1 MQQIYLDN
9 ASTTFPKPPEVAEA
23 VYEYMTGVGSNIG
36 RGGYASAYAAEE
48 AVFNMRQ
55 LLCDFFGG
63 EDAKNVVFTKNVT
76 EALNVII
83 RGLLEKGEHV
93 LVSAM
98 EHNAVMR
105 PLQLLGRELEAGE
118 EAPADAISF
127 SRIPCDSEGNLELEA
142 LPRLVQQRTK
152 AVIMTHASNVCG
164 TLLPIDKVGDFC
176 KQRGLLFIVD
186 SAQSAGVFPIN
197 MQQLH
202 IDALAFTGHK
212 GLLGPQGIGGFVL
225 REHMVTKLTPL
236 IVGGTGSLSHT
247 EKTPRFMPD
256 KFEAGTLNLP
266 GIMELARIQTEIGNS
281 SIPCRMSYFVKPSVG
296 TGIFDFRLDFAART
310 HLHVEVARETAVAVH
325 IDCFAGK
332 HQYGT
337 IKTHIA
343 YVIQS
348 KLLRAGE
355 KFLECRIAVFVNI
368 EFGQVA
374 CLTVEVIDIV
384 AQLRAHGRTVIEQMY
399 VHSRGVAHN
408 VGVGEYLSALHSA
421 VLFRNLIFV
430 YVIRVELNAPQLP
443 PVGNILGEINRL
455 DRSRN
460 GRESHRE
467 TSHA

>member
-1 MQQIYLDN
+1 MKQIYLDN
-9 ASTTFPKPPEVAEA
+9 ASTTFPKPREVADA
-23 VYEYMTGVGSNIG
+23 VYQYMTGVGSNIG
-36 RGGYASAYAAEE
+36 RGGYTSAYAAEE
-48 AVFNMRQ
+48 AVFAARQ

-83 RGLLEKGEHV
+83 RGLLQPGDHV

-105 PLQLLGRELEAGE
+105 PLQLIGRELEAGE
-118 EAPADAISF
+118 QAPAAVISF
-127 SRIPCDSEGNLELEA
+127 SRIPCDREGNLELEA
-142 LPRLVQQRTK
+142 LPKLVQQRTK

-225 REHMVTKLTPL
+225 REHMVTKLAPL

-266 GIMELARIQTEIGNS
+266 GIMGLA
-281 SIPCRMSYFVKPSVG
+281 
-296 TGIFDFRLDFAART
+296 
-310 HLHVEVARETAVAVH
+310 
-325 IDCFAGK
+325 AGVRWLN
-332 HQYGT
+332 QRGM
-337 IKTHIA
+337 A
-343 YVIQS
+343 S
-348 KLLRAGE
+348 
-355 KFLECRIAVFVNI
+355 
-368 EFGQVA
+368 
-374 CLTVEVIDIV
+374 
-384 AQLRAHGRTVIEQMY
+384 LRAHELALTEQLLTGLLDLEQQGLLRIVGRRDIVQRTSVVSIAATKQDLA
-399 VHSRGVAHN
+399 VVAHRLN
-408 VGVGEYLSALHSA
+408 EEYGIATRVGLHCAPNAHKTLQTYPTGTLRFSMGWHNNEEDIGAALKA
-421 VLFRNLIFV
+421 LREVLGYGV
-430 YVIRVELNAPQLP
+430 
-443 PVGNILGEINRL
+443 
-455 DRSRN
+455 
-460 GRESHRE
+460 
-467 TSHA
+467 

>member
-266 GIMELARIQTEIGNS
+266 GIMGLAAGVSWLKERGLASIRAHELALTEQ
-281 SIPCRMSYFVKPSVG
+281 
-296 TGIFDFRLDFAART
+296 L
-310 HLHVEVARETAVAVH
+310 L
-325 IDCFAGK
+325 AGL
-332 HQYGT
+332 QGLE
-337 IKTHIA
+337 
-343 YVIQS
+343 QQG
-348 KLLRAGE
+348 LLRIFGRKDLKQRTSVVSIAGTQ
-355 KFLECRIAVFVNI
+355 LDIAMLAHKLN
-368 EFGQVA
+368 
-374 CLTVEVIDIV
+374 VEYGIATRVGLHC
-384 AQLRAHGRTVIEQMY
+384 APNAHKTLGTYPTGTLRFSMGW
-399 VHSRGVAHN
+399 HN
-408 VGVGEYLSALHSA
+408 TEAEIATALN
-421 VLFRNLIFV
+421 VLKEVLRDGI
-430 YVIRVELNAPQLP
+430 
-443 PVGNILGEINRL
+443 
-455 DRSRN
+455 
-460 GRESHRE
+460 
-467 TSHA
+467 

>member
-1 MQQIYLDN
+1 MKQIYLDN
-9 ASTTFPKPPEVAEA
+9 ASTTFPKPREVADA
-23 VYEYMTGVGSNIG
+23 VYQYMTGVGSNIG
-36 RGGYASAYAAEE
+36 RGGYTSAYAAEE
-48 AVFNMRQ
+48 AVFAARQ

-83 RGLLEKGEHV
+83 RGLLQPGDHV

-225 REHMVTKLTPL
+225 REHMVTKLAPL

-247 EKTPRFMPD
+247 ESTPRFMPD

-266 GIMELARIQTEIGNS
+266 GIMGLA
-281 SIPCRMSYFVKPSVG
+281 
-296 TGIFDFRLDFAART
+296 
-310 HLHVEVARETAVAVH
+310 
-325 IDCFAGK
+325 AGVRWLN
-332 HQYGT
+332 QRGM
-337 IKTHIA
+337 A
-343 YVIQS
+343 S
-348 KLLRAGE
+348 
-355 KFLECRIAVFVNI
+355 
-368 EFGQVA
+368 
-374 CLTVEVIDIV
+374 
-384 AQLRAHGRTVIEQMY
+384 LRAHELALTEQVLTGLLDLEQQGLLRIVGRRDIVQRTSVVSIAATKQDLA
-399 VHSRGVAHN
+399 VVAHRLN
-408 VGVGEYLSALHSA
+408 EEYGIATRVGLHCAPNAHKTLQTYPTGTLRFSMGWHNNEEDIDAALKA
-421 VLFRNLIFV
+421 LREVLGYGV
-430 YVIRVELNAPQLP
+430 
-443 PVGNILGEINRL
+443 
-455 DRSRN
+455 
-460 GRESHRE
+460 
-467 TSHA
+467 

>member
-1 MQQIYLDN
+1 MKQIYLDN
-9 ASTTFPKPPEVAEA
+9 AITTFPKPREVADA
-23 VYEYMTGVGSNIG
+23 VYQYMTGVGSNIG
-36 RGGYASAYAAEE
+36 RGGYTSAYAAEE
-48 AVFNMRQ
+48 AVFAARQ

-83 RGLLEKGEHV
+83 RGLLQPGDHV

-118 EAPADAISF
+118 EAPAAVISF
-127 SRIPCDSEGNLELEA
+127 SRIPCDREGNLELEA
-142 LPRLVQQRTK
+142 LPKLVQQRTK

-247 EKTPRFMPD
+247 ESTPRFMPD

-266 GIMELARIQTEIGNS
+266 GIMGLA
-281 SIPCRMSYFVKPSVG
+281 
-296 TGIFDFRLDFAART
+296 
-310 HLHVEVARETAVAVH
+310 
-325 IDCFAGK
+325 AGVRWLN
-332 HQYGT
+332 QRGM
-337 IKTHIA
+337 A
-343 YVIQS
+343 S
-348 KLLRAGE
+348 
-355 KFLECRIAVFVNI
+355 
-368 EFGQVA
+368 
-374 CLTVEVIDIV
+374 
-384 AQLRAHGRTVIEQMY
+384 LRAHELALTEQLLTGLLDLEQQDLLRIVGRRDIVQRTSVVSIAATKQDLA
-399 VHSRGVAHN
+399 VVAHRLN
-408 VGVGEYLSALHSA
+408 EEYGIATRVGLHCAPNAHKTLQTYPTGTLRFSMGWHNNEEDIDAALKA
-421 VLFRNLIFV
+421 LREVLGYGV
-430 YVIRVELNAPQLP
+430 
-443 PVGNILGEINRL
+443 
-455 DRSRN
+455 
-460 GRESHRE
+460 
-467 TSHA
+467 

>member
-93 LVSAM
+93 LVSVM

-266 GIMELARIQTEIGNS
+266 GIMGLAAGVSWLKERGLASIRAHELALTEQ
-281 SIPCRMSYFVKPSVG
+281 
-296 TGIFDFRLDFAART
+296 L
-310 HLHVEVARETAVAVH
+310 L
-325 IDCFAGK
+325 AGL
-332 HQYGT
+332 QGLE
-337 IKTHIA
+337 
-343 YVIQS
+343 QQG
-348 KLLRAGE
+348 LLRIVGRKDLKQRTSVVSIAGTQ
-355 KFLECRIAVFVNI
+355 LDIAM
-368 EFGQVA
+368 
-374 CLTVEVIDIV
+374 L
-384 AQLRAHGRTVIEQMY
+384 AHK
-399 VHSRGVAHN
+399 
-408 VGVGEYLSALHSA
+408 
-421 VLFRNLIFV
+421 
-430 YVIRVELNAPQLP
+430 LNAEYGIATR
-443 PVGNILGEINRL
+443 VGLHCAPNAHKTLGTYPTGTLRFSMGWHNTEAEIATALNAFKEVLR
-455 DRSRN
+455 D
-460 GRESHRE
+460 GV
-467 TSHA
+467 

>member
-1 MQQIYLDN
+1 MKQIYLDN
-9 ASTTFPKPPEVAEA
+9 ASTTFPKPREVADA
-23 VYEYMTGVGSNIG
+23 VYQYMTGVGSNIG
-36 RGGYASAYAAEE
+36 RGGYTSAYAAEE
-48 AVFNMRQ
+48 AVFAARQ

-63 EDAKNVVFTKNVT
+63 EDAKNVVFTKNIT

-83 RGLLEKGEHV
+83 RGLLQPGDHV

-105 PLQLLGRELEAGE
+105 PLQLIGRELEAGE
-118 EAPADAISF
+118 QAPADAISF

-225 REHMVTKLTPL
+225 REQMVTKLTPL

-266 GIMELARIQTEIGNS
+266 GIMGLAAGVSWLKERGLASIRAHELALTEQ
-281 SIPCRMSYFVKPSVG
+281 
-296 TGIFDFRLDFAART
+296 L
-310 HLHVEVARETAVAVH
+310 L
-325 IDCFAGK
+325 AGL
-332 HQYGT
+332 QGLE
-337 IKTHIA
+337 
-343 YVIQS
+343 QQG
-348 KLLRAGE
+348 LLRIVGRKDLKQRTSVVSIAGTQ
-355 KFLECRIAVFVNI
+355 LDIAM
-368 EFGQVA
+368 
-374 CLTVEVIDIV
+374 L
-384 AQLRAHGRTVIEQMY
+384 AHK
-399 VHSRGVAHN
+399 
-408 VGVGEYLSALHSA
+408 
-421 VLFRNLIFV
+421 
-430 YVIRVELNAPQLP
+430 LNAEYGIATR
-443 PVGNILGEINRL
+443 VGLHCAPNAHKTLGTYPTGTLRFSMGWHNNEADIDAAL
-455 DRSRN
+455 KAL
-460 GRESHRE
+460 REVLSYGV
-467 TSHA
+467 

>member
-63 EDAKNVVFTKNVT
+63 EDAKNVVFTKNVM

-266 GIMELARIQTEIGNS
+266 GIMGLAAGVSWLKERGLASIRAHELALTEQ
-281 SIPCRMSYFVKPSVG
+281 
-296 TGIFDFRLDFAART
+296 L
-310 HLHVEVARETAVAVH
+310 L
-325 IDCFAGK
+325 AGL
-332 HQYGT
+332 QGLE
-337 IKTHIA
+337 
-343 YVIQS
+343 QQG
-348 KLLRAGE
+348 LLRIFGRKDLKQRTSVVSIAGTQ
-355 KFLECRIAVFVNI
+355 LDIAMLAHKLN
-368 EFGQVA
+368 
-374 CLTVEVIDIV
+374 VEYGIATRVGLHCAPNAHKTLGTYPTGTLRFSMGWHNNEADIDAAIK
-384 AQLRAHGRTVIEQMY
+384 ALREVLGY
-399 VHSRGVAHN
+399 GV
-408 VGVGEYLSALHSA
+408 
-421 VLFRNLIFV
+421 
-430 YVIRVELNAPQLP
+430 
-443 PVGNILGEINRL
+443 
-455 DRSRN
+455 
-460 GRESHRE
+460 
-467 TSHA
+467 

>member
-1 MQQIYLDN
+1 MKQIYLDN
-9 ASTTFPKPPEVAEA
+9 ASTTFPKPREVADA
-23 VYEYMTGVGSNIG
+23 VYQYMTGVGSNIG

-266 GIMELARIQTEIGNS
+266 GIMGLAAGVSWLKERGLASIRAHELALTEQ
-281 SIPCRMSYFVKPSVG
+281 
-296 TGIFDFRLDFAART
+296 L
-310 HLHVEVARETAVAVH
+310 L
-325 IDCFAGK
+325 AGL
-332 HQYGT
+332 QGLE
-337 IKTHIA
+337 
-343 YVIQS
+343 QQG
-348 KLLRAGE
+348 LLRIVGRKDLKQRTSVVSIAGTQ
-355 KFLECRIAVFVNI
+355 LDIAM
-368 EFGQVA
+368 
-374 CLTVEVIDIV
+374 L
-384 AQLRAHGRTVIEQMY
+384 AHK
-399 VHSRGVAHN
+399 
-408 VGVGEYLSALHSA
+408 
-421 VLFRNLIFV
+421 
-430 YVIRVELNAPQLP
+430 LNAEYGIATR
-443 PVGNILGEINRL
+443 VGLHCAPNAHKTLGTYPTGTLRFSMGWHNTEAEIATALNAFKEVLR
-455 DRSRN
+455 D
-460 GRESHRE
+460 GV
-467 TSHA
+467 

>member
-266 GIMELARIQTEIGNS
+266 GIMGLAAGVSWLKERGLASIRAHELALTEQ
-281 SIPCRMSYFVKPSVG
+281 
-296 TGIFDFRLDFAART
+296 L
-310 HLHVEVARETAVAVH
+310 L
-325 IDCFAGK
+325 AGL
-332 HQYGT
+332 QGLE
-337 IKTHIA
+337 
-343 YVIQS
+343 QQG
-348 KLLRAGE
+348 LLRIFGRKDLKQRTSVVSIAGTQ
-355 KFLECRIAVFVNI
+355 LDIAMLAHKLN
-368 EFGQVA
+368 
-374 CLTVEVIDIV
+374 VEYGIATRVGLHC
-384 AQLRAHGRTVIEQMY
+384 APNAHKTLGTYPTGTLRFSMGW
-399 VHSRGVAHN
+399 HN
-408 VGVGEYLSALHSA
+408 TEAEIA
-421 VLFRNLIFV
+421 TA
-430 YVIRVELNAPQLP
+430 LNAFKEVLRDG
-443 PVGNILGEINRL
+443 V
-455 DRSRN
+455 
-460 GRESHRE
+460 
-467 TSHA
+467 

>member
-225 REHMVTKLTPL
+225 REHMVTKLAPL

-266 GIMELARIQTEIGNS
+266 GIMGLA
-281 SIPCRMSYFVKPSVG
+281 
-296 TGIFDFRLDFAART
+296 
-310 HLHVEVARETAVAVH
+310 
-325 IDCFAGK
+325 AGVRWLN
-332 HQYGT
+332 QRGM
-337 IKTHIA
+337 A
-343 YVIQS
+343 S
-348 KLLRAGE
+348 
-355 KFLECRIAVFVNI
+355 
-368 EFGQVA
+368 
-374 CLTVEVIDIV
+374 
-384 AQLRAHGRTVIEQMY
+384 LRAHELALTEQLLTGLLDLEQQGLLRIVGRRDIVQRTSVVSIAATKQDLA
-399 VHSRGVAHN
+399 VVAHRLN
-408 VGVGEYLSALHSA
+408 EEYGIATRVGLHCAPNAHKTLQTYPTGTLRFSMGWHNNEEDIGAALKA
-421 VLFRNLIFV
+421 LREVLGYGV
-430 YVIRVELNAPQLP
+430 
-443 PVGNILGEINRL
+443 
-455 DRSRN
+455 
-460 GRESHRE
+460 
-467 TSHA
+467 

>member
-225 REHMVTKLTPL
+225 REHMVTKLAPL

-266 GIMELARIQTEIGNS
+266 GIMGLAAGVSWLKERGLASIRAHELALTEQ
-281 SIPCRMSYFVKPSVG
+281 
-296 TGIFDFRLDFAART
+296 L
-310 HLHVEVARETAVAVH
+310 L
-325 IDCFAGK
+325 AGL
-332 HQYGT
+332 QGLE
-337 IKTHIA
+337 
-343 YVIQS
+343 QQG
-348 KLLRAGE
+348 LLRIFGRKDLKQRTSVVSIAGTQ
-355 KFLECRIAVFVNI
+355 LDIAMLAHKLN
-368 EFGQVA
+368 
-374 CLTVEVIDIV
+374 VEYGIATRVGLHCAPNAHKTLGTYPTGTLRFSMGWHNNEADIDAAIK
-384 AQLRAHGRTVIEQMY
+384 ALREVLGY
-399 VHSRGVAHN
+399 GV
-408 VGVGEYLSALHSA
+408 
-421 VLFRNLIFV
+421 
-430 YVIRVELNAPQLP
+430 
-443 PVGNILGEINRL
+443 
-455 DRSRN
+455 
-460 GRESHRE
+460 
-467 TSHA
+467 

>member
-1 MQQIYLDN
+1 MKQIYLDN
-9 ASTTFPKPPEVAEA
+9 ASTTFPKPREVADA
-23 VYEYMTGVGSNIG
+23 VYQYMTGVGSNIG
-36 RGGYASAYAAEE
+36 RGGYTSAYAAEE
-48 AVFNMRQ
+48 AVFVARQ

-83 RGLLEKGEHV
+83 RGLLQPGDHV

-266 GIMELARIQTEIGNS
+266 GIMGLAAGVSWLKERGLASIRAHELALTEQ
-281 SIPCRMSYFVKPSVG
+281 
-296 TGIFDFRLDFAART
+296 L
-310 HLHVEVARETAVAVH
+310 L
-325 IDCFAGK
+325 AGL
-332 HQYGT
+332 QGLE
-337 IKTHIA
+337 
-343 YVIQS
+343 QQG
-348 KLLRAGE
+348 LLRIFGRKDLKQRTSVVSIAGTQ
-355 KFLECRIAVFVNI
+355 LDIAMLAHKLN
-368 EFGQVA
+368 
-374 CLTVEVIDIV
+374 VEYGIATRVGLHCAPNAHKTLGTYPTGTLRFSMGWHNNEADIDAAIK
-384 AQLRAHGRTVIEQMY
+384 ALREVLGY
-399 VHSRGVAHN
+399 GV
-408 VGVGEYLSALHSA
+408 
-421 VLFRNLIFV
+421 
-430 YVIRVELNAPQLP
+430 
-443 PVGNILGEINRL
+443 
-455 DRSRN
+455 
-460 GRESHRE
+460 
-467 TSHA
+467 